1 MTMVNSAIGLGQAH
15 SVTQKLSSYL
25 RSCLVA
31 LQEWC
36 GIWEAENAG
45 LKPECIGHETGGRF
59 LQTSAPGTIRT
70 AASRTWPRSAINV

>member
-31 LQEWC
+31 LQEWR
-36 GIWEAENAG
+36 ER
-45 LKPECIGHETGGRF
+45 GRLEVELCSLSDAALMDLGVARGEIEF
-59 LQTSAPGTIRT
+59 LITDREKRGVR
-70 AASRTWPRSAINV
+70 SR

>member
-31 LQEWC
+31 LQEWRER
-36 GIWEAENAG
+36 GRSQAE
-45 LKPECIGHETGGRF
+45 LCSLCDSTLMDIGVARGEIEF
-59 LQTSAPGTIRT
+59 LTSAGDKRSVR
-70 AASRTWPRSAINV
+70 SRR